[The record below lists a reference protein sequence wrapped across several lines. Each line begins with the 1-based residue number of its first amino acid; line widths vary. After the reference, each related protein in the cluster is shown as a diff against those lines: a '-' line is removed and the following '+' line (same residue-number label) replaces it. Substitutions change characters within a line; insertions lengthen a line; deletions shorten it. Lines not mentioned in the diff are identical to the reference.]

1 MLTDE
6 QVLVPTNSG
15 TLYAVDRTT
24 GHLVARFDSGQSLL
38 RGLADGGDVFVAV
51 AGFEDAG
58 LLAVGEDPA
67 GTLIDEPSPTTLDV
81 GALLAG
87 FALGALPV
95 GIVAVVLTRPLQR
108 RLTGSSGPESG
119 PVDVVEDGDR

>member
-1 MLTDE
+1 
-6 QVLVPTNSG
+6 VS
-15 TLYAVDRTT
+15 
-24 GHLVARFDSGQSLL
+24 RFDPGQSLL
-38 RGLADGGDVFVAV
+38 RGLADGGDVLVAV
-51 AGFEDAG
+51 AGFEDPR

-95 GIVAVVLTRPLQR
+95 GIVALALTRPLQR
-108 RLTGSSGPESG
+108 RLRESSGPEDG
-119 PVDVVEDGDR
+119 PVDVDEDGDR